1 MTEQREGEPM
11 KPKERLAL
19 QGLQRE
25 WEASDEFYYDEW
37 EREKLERMLD
47 DTADELNAVADE
59 RRKLFVTARELESF
73 RGDVLAGCD
82 ISRGDRL
89 YRQVEV
95 VIGPGKTR
103 DQLECERLRAEL
115 DDAHKQLASLH
126 LTVYRLKRT
135 NYEQADRIYKLEEQL
150 DNYIEGEDTNV

>member
-1 MTEQREGEPM
+1 MHEDQHIR
-11 KPKERLAL
+11 
-19 QGLQRE
+19 
-25 WEASDEFYYDEW
+25 D
-37 EREKLERMLD
+37 
-47 DTADELNAVADE
+47 
-59 RRKLFVTARELESF
+59 LESF

-115 DDAHKQLASLH
+115 DDAHKRLASLRQ
-126 LTVYRLKRT
+126 TVYRLKRT
-135 NYEQADRIYKLEEQL
+135 NYEQADRIYKLEGQL
-150 DNYIEGEDTNV
+150 DNCIEGGGYQ